1 MINNIEKIFRY
12 FALNLNKNLT
22 IRQLSTET
30 KIPYMTLN
38 RIVKKLEKRD
48 LITTKN
54 VGNSIVCSLNKS
66 NIITKQHIIL
76 ASESFSSYLL
86 EKKPL
91 IKKIQKIIEEKKPSE
106 TSTVLFGSY
115 ALGKEQKYSDID
127 LVFVSNFKRKI
138 KKILNEFKTIERIH
152 DIEINFMIFTEMQ
165 FKEMLKSKEENV
177 GKQILNNHIVLYNP
191 ELFWNLVYEVML

>member
-127 LVFVSNFKRKI
+127 IVFVSNFKGKI
-138 KKILNEFKTIERIH
+138 KKILNEFKTIEKIH

>member
-12 FALNLNKNLT
+12 FALNLNKSLT

-38 RIVKKLEKRD
+38 RIIKKLEKRD

-127 LVFVSNFKRKI
+127 IVFVSNFKGKI
-138 KKILNEFKTIERIH
+138 KKILNEFKTIEKIH

-177 GKQILNNHIVLYNP
+177 GKQILNNHIMLYNP